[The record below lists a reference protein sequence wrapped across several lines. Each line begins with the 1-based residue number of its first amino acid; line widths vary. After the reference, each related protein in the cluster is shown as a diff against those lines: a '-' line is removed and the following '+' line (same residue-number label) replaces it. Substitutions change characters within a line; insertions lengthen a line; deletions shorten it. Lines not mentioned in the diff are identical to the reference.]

1 MKRVFLSLLVFVF
14 AFSVKAQNYIWQLD
28 EIEMQGTWEVVSVS
42 GQFKGFD
49 YEYRDKIPVSFTF
62 ADGNYTSINYSD
74 NTWFFSGYMITTA
87 STGKYFLHMTARA
100 NGSSANFWIY
110 EFDNGN
116 MTLKSYDNMGE
127 IKLVKQN
134 STNINSVQ
142 TEQNSNS
149 KIYSVNGMELSEPVK
164 GINIQNGKKFIKK

>member
-1 MKRVFLSLLVFVF
+1 
-14 AFSVKAQNYIWQLD
+14 
-28 EIEMQGTWEVVSVS
+28 
-42 GQFKGFD
+42 
-49 YEYRDKIPVSFTF
+49 
-62 ADGNYTSINYSD
+62 
-74 NTWFFSGYMITTA
+74 
-87 STGKYFLHMTARA
+87 MTARA

-116 MTLKSYDNMGE
+116 MTLKSYDNTGE

-149 KIYSVNGMELSEPVK
+149 KIYSVNGMELSETVK